1 MTVDSVTSL
10 HPLYTVTSLIS
21 QIVMTSSWLL
31 LLLMVGLSSLRVN
44 SQSTTDDERTC
55 SDGGEFGE
63 LLGKLQSDVGRILDN
78 QQRLFQ
84 LLEQRPTVTDSPY
97 RGKS

>member
-1 MTVDSVTSL
+1 
-10 HPLYTVTSLIS
+10 
-21 QIVMTSSWLL
+21 MTSSWLL
-31 LLLMVGLSSLRVN
+31 LLLLLIARLSSMRIN

-55 SDGGEFGE
+55 SDSGEFGE

-84 LLEQRPTVTDSPY
+84 LLEQRSTVTDSPY

>member
-1 MTVDSVTSL
+1 
-10 HPLYTVTSLIS
+10 
-21 QIVMTSSWLL
+21 MTSSWLPL
-31 LLLMVGLSSLRVN
+31 LLLIAGLSSLRVN